1 MHSLES
7 NNRRILIIDDNQ
19 SIHNDYR
26 KILDTEK
33 RPHRQNDAMAAFFGE
48 SEIESEPTSN
58 LMSIEVD
65 SALQGQRGLQMVEQ
79 AIAEGHPYSLAFV
92 DIRMPPGWDG
102 LKTVAEIWKVAPDLQ
117 IVICSAHSDNSFQEI
132 CAKLGRSDSLL
143 ILKKPF
149 ETVEVYQIAVAM
161 TEKWI
166 LSRKAR
172 LRQQDLEKL
181 VQERTLELEQAS
193 LEDPLTGIA
202 NRTKFNSVLE
212 EALKRTRRHET
223 MTGLMLI
230 DVDHFKEVN
239 DSHGHPVGDQLLQQ
253 IAQRL
258 QNATRETDTV
268 ARLGGDEFGI
278 VQPEA
283 RGSGEFR
290 IVLKRIEEQLGQP
303 YDLDEKQVNCKFS
316 IGIAIAPTDS
326 QHPEKLMKQAD
337 VALYR
342 SKNSGR
348 SRSSFYEPEM
358 DKELVKTREIVADLS
373 KSVGNG
379 ELQLYYQPIYSC
391 QDWKLV
397 AHESLVRWNHPLH
410 GLLGP
415 GAFLPAAEE
424 SGLILEVGQW
434 VIREATRTAAQW
446 PNETRVAV
454 NLSPVQ
460 FHPKFDIFDTIMSS
474 LSESGLAPNR
484 LEVEITE
491 NVLLRDFELASETIN
506 RLREAGVCIALDD
519 FGVGH
524 SSLNYLKSFA
534 FDKIKLD
541 RSFVWSAETC
551 QKSNAIMNSVASLG
565 RELGITS
572 TAEGIETQSQ
582 LDRVVKAGFTEVQG
596 YLFAKPAPNPI
607 FKESKIFP
615 SVTFPGFNE
624 SNTQV

>member
-1 MHSLES
+1 
-7 NNRRILIIDDNQ
+7 
-19 SIHNDYR
+19 
-26 KILDTEK
+26 
-33 RPHRQNDAMAAFFGE
+33 
-48 SEIESEPTSN
+48 
-58 LMSIEVD
+58 
-65 SALQGQRGLQMVEQ
+65 
-79 AIAEGHPYSLAFV
+79 
-92 DIRMPPGWDG
+92 
-102 LKTVAEIWKVAPDLQ
+102 
-117 IVICSAHSDNSFQEI
+117 
-132 CAKLGRSDSLL
+132 
-143 ILKKPF
+143 
-149 ETVEVYQIAVAM
+149 
-161 TEKWI
+161 
-166 LSRKAR
+166 
-172 LRQQDLEKL
+172 
-181 VQERTLELEQAS
+181 
-193 LEDPLTGIA
+193 
-202 NRTKFNSVLE
+202 
-212 EALKRTRRHET
+212 
-223 MTGLMLI
+223 
-230 DVDHFKEVN
+230 
-239 DSHGHPVGDQLLQQ
+239 
-253 IAQRL
+253 
-258 QNATRETDTV
+258 
-268 ARLGGDEFGI
+268 
-278 VQPEA
+278 
-283 RGSGEFR
+283 
-290 IVLKRIEEQLGQP
+290 
-303 YDLDEKQVNCKFS
+303 
-316 IGIAIAPTDS
+316 
-326 QHPEKLMKQAD
+326 MKQAD

>member
-1 MHSLES
+1 M
-7 NNRRILIIDDNQ
+7 IIDDNQ

-33 RPHRQNDAMAAFFGE
+33 RPHRQNDAMATFFGE